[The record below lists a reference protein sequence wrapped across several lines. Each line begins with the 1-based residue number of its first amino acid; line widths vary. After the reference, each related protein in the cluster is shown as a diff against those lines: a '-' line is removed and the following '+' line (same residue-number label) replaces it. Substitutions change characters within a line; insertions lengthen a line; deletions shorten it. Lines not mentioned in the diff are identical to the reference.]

1 MSRLNLD
8 TLLEEIDGFMSDEDV
23 DEDEEDD
30 YGVHAII
37 RTGTK
42 RSSMSAS
49 KSTPSM
55 SLFSTRRS
63 GRITLQPLTAAPS
76 SREAPLSHPSQQ
88 QQLQHGQT
96 KTAPDTTL
104 FSSRLRSIRVD
115 SKKQANAPVSRS
127 KTLRGGASILV
138 AVDGSRHSIMAMN
151 EARNLAR
158 VHDNVVSCRQ
168 SKSKP
173 LLMLKCLVACNPFPN
188 HQHLSGVS
196 SCVCADGCIRSRAKE
211 TLPARRL

>member
-8 TLLEEIDGFMSDEDV
+8 TLLEEIDGFMTDEDI
-23 DEDEEDD
+23 DEDEDED

-37 RTGTK
+37 RTVTK
-42 RSSMSAS
+42 RSTMAAS

-63 GRITLQPLTAAPS
+63 GKITLQPITAAPS
-76 SREAPLSHPSQQ
+76 SREAPLSHPSRN
-88 QQLQHGQT
+88 QT
-96 KTAPDTTL
+96 PNRPHKPTPDTM

-115 SKKQANAPVSRS
+115 SKKQVKAPLSRS
-127 KTLRGGASILV
+127 KTLQGGASILV

-158 VHDNVVSCRQ
+158 MHDNVVSRQ
-168 SKSKP
+168 SKP
-173 LLMLKCLVACNPFPN
+173 
-188 HQHLSGVS
+188 
-196 SCVCADGCIRSRAKE
+196 R
-211 TLPARRL
+211 